1 MGAAISTVEELEESD
16 LLKRLA
22 GPESISDNDPFWNK
36 LFSFNFNLEQFDRN
50 VQRSLMEKCTKHLEN
65 LLHNTANSGN
75 FATLIRVFL
84 RRAGEVGESVKCENK
99 IFLWQVS
106 NALLILRYIC
116 TFLTVRLSCQELVK
130 TMEPKRRVDEDDND
144 IVEEEG
150 EFAAVA
156 EEFVHALVD
165 IVTDVAVNADTMVIH
180 AESIRTLLA
189 LLSSQLYQERVTE
202 DSIFL
207 AYLMRL
213 DEKSKK
219 LICRLM
225 ENFFNHADEIPTFSS
240 EKPADSFVISFA
252 SSMWSALSRTV
263 STEEPPP
270 EVEAE
275 QDAKY
280 PPQSLASLSVAFFLI
295 LVCRPKFDNKENKH
309 KEMLSL
315 FQNAQEVSSLANLE
329 ASFKLDCTA
338 LYNRLCATCHAKQPM
353 LLLYMLLHTNSGFRN
368 FVLSRI
374 NLENLV
380 VPVLKVLNDGLNT
393 KSYGSH
399 SHQTYLAMIVILI
412 LSEDDFFCKMIHEV
426 SIKNINWYQPDR
438 PIADISLGGLTIA
451 VFCKTLHTNMIKTRD
466 RYLHTNCLAALANMS
481 SSFKH
486 LSPYVSQKLIGLL
499 EAMTKRHA
507 KMIQRLRETA
517 EDEEQPEDEESLGSD
532 LHRDITALEE
542 GIRMVLEVINC
553 ALCSNLRNNANLIY
567 SILYKRELF
576 EQHHHHPM
584 FHDLVWNIY
593 LVINH
598 FTSRVTDT
606 ASSSVD
612 VVLEAI
618 EKAAV
623 QWPTDRLK
631 KFPALKYRYVEDEN
645 TVDFFVPY
653 AWRLIFENAGVHFD
667 AALIKLFNAAN
678 L

>member
-1 MGAAISTVEELEESD
+1 MGAVISSVEELEESD

-22 GPESISDNDPFWNK
+22 GAESISDNDPFWNK
-36 LFSFNFNLEQFDRN
+36 LFSFNFNLDQFNKN
-50 VQRSLMEKCTKHLEN
+50 VQNSLVEKCTKHLEQ
-65 LLHNTANSGN
+65 LLHNTPNTGN
-75 FATLIRVFL
+75 FATLIQVFL
-84 RRAGEVGESVKCENK
+84 RRANEVAESVKCENK
-99 IFLWQVS
+99 IFLWQVA

-116 TFLTVRLSCQELVK
+116 TFFTVRLSCQELIK
-130 TMEPKRRVDEDDND
+130 SMEPLRRVDEDDNEILED
-144 IVEEEG
+144 ENEQTEM
-150 EFAAVA
+150 A
-156 EEFVHALVD
+156 ERFVRSLVD
-165 IVTDVAVNADTMVIH
+165 IITSVTVNSDTLVIH
-180 AESIRTLLA
+180 AESIRTLLS
-189 LLSSQLYQERVTE
+189 LLSSQLYQDRVTE
-202 DSIFL
+202 DSVFL
-207 AYLMRL
+207 GYLMKMSA
-213 DEKSKK
+213 ESKF

-225 ENFFNHADEIPTFSS
+225 ENFLNHMEEIPSYS
-240 EKPADSFVISFA
+240 KEKVVDSFVISFA

-263 STEEPPP
+263 STEEPPN
-270 EVEAE
+270 EVELE
-275 QDAKY
+275 TDSKY
-280 PPQSLASLSVAFFLI
+280 PPQSLASLSVALLLI
-295 LVCRPKFDNKENKH
+295 LVCRPKFANNENTH

-329 ASFKLDCTA
+329 ASFKLDCTC
-338 LYNRLCATCHAKQPM
+338 LYNQLCATCHGKQPM
-353 LLLYMLLHTNSGFRN
+353 LLLYMLLHTNNGFRN

-374 NLENLV
+374 NLEDLV
-380 VPVLKVLNDGLNT
+380 VPVLKVLNDGLNS

-426 SIKNINWYQPDR
+426 TIKNVVWYQLDR
-438 PIADISLGGLTIA
+438 PIAEISLGGLIIA
-451 VFCKTLHTNMIKTRD
+451 VFAKTLHTNMIKTRD

-507 KMIQRLRETA
+507 KMIQKLRENA
-517 EDEEQPEDEESLGSD
+517 EEEEQDDEESLGSD

-542 GIRMVLEVINC
+542 GIRMVLEVINS

-567 SILYKRELF
+567 SILYKRDLF

-593 LVINH
+593 MVINH
-598 FTSRVTDT
+598 FTTRVTEVYG

-618 EKAAV
+618 KKTAM
-623 QWPTDRLK
+623 PTDRLK
-631 KFPALKYRYVEDEN
+631 KFARLAYKYVEDEN

-653 AWRLIFENAGVHFD
+653 AWRLVYENSGIHFYTEQ
-667 AALIKLFNAAN
+667 IRLFNVAN

>member
-22 GPESISDNDPFWNK
+22 GPELISDNDPFWNK

-65 LLHNTANSGN
+65 LLHNTPNSGN
-75 FATLIRVFL
+75 FSTLIRVFL

-130 TMEPKRRVDEDDND
+130 TMEPKKRVDEDDND
-144 IVEEEG
+144 IVEEED

-202 DSIFL
+202 DSVFL

-280 PPQSLASLSVAFFLI
+280 PPQSLASLSVALLLI
-295 LVCRPKFDNKENKH
+295 L
-309 KEMLSL
+309 
-315 FQNAQEVSSLANLE
+315 
-329 ASFKLDCTA
+329 
-338 LYNRLCATCHAKQPM
+338 QPM